1 MEIDN
6 QIHHVYV
13 LKRPYVDEFLRR
25 MGLHFEIVLFTA
37 SLSKYADP
45 VTDVL
50 DKNKVIHHRLFREAC
65 CNHRGNFVK
74 DLSQLGRDLKN
85 VIIIDNSPISYM
97 FHPTNAVPITS
108 WFNDAN
114 DAELLD
120 LIPFL
125 EDLRM
130 VENVMT
136 VLDSANAGMFVDR
149 WVILL

>member
-13 LKRPYVDEFLRR
+13 LKRPHVDEFLRK
-25 MGLHFEIVLFTA
+25 MAVHFELVLFTA

-50 DKNKVIHHRLFREAC
+50 DKNRVIRHRLFREAC

-74 DLSQLGRDLKN
+74 DLSQLGRDLKK

-97 FHPTNAVPITS
+97 FHPTNAVPISS
-108 WFNDAN
+108 WFNDSN
-114 DAELLD
+114 DVELLD

-125 EDLRM
+125 EELTLVD
-130 VENVMT
+130 NVMT
-136 VLDSANAGMFVDR
+136 ALQ
-149 WVILL
+149 